1 MKKSWTKF
9 LVLTMSLLLVGG
21 LVLSAS
27 AAGTSTN
34 NSPTGLLRQGIMAGQ
49 QRVQTALNAVA
60 DLTGLS
66 IDDIRSQRMEG
77 KSLAAIAGTKG
88 ISEQTVID
96 KVVAERTAALDQLKA
111 DNKITDAQYQS
122 CVSNMQERIKTN
134 IERTA
139 IGPANGNQ
147 AGQGMGCMQG
157 AGKGQ
162 GLGQGMGQGG
172 GMGQG
177 MGRGSG
183 QNQANC
189 IYNTPAASK

>member
-21 LVLSAS
+21 LVLSVS

-66 IDDIRSQRMEG
+66 IDDIRSQRAEG
-77 KSLAAIAGTKG
+77 KSLAAIADAKG

-139 IGPANGNQ
+139 VGPANGNQ
-147 AGQGMGCMQG
+147 AGQGMGRMQG
-157 AGKGQ
+157 AGQGQ

-177 MGRGSG
+177 MVRGSG